1 MENKDYRAT
10 APKIAIPE
18 SPLFFHENF
27 VNQLSYYHIRLLTVV
42 SQYVKAWQ
50 LLFST
55 IILLSCIYHAFY
67 MIVYLCG

>member
-27 VNQLSYYHIRLLTVV
+27 ANQLSYYHIRLLTIV
-42 SQYVKAWQ
+42 SQYVK
-50 LLFST
+50 
-55 IILLSCIYHAFY
+55 
-67 MIVYLCG
+67 V